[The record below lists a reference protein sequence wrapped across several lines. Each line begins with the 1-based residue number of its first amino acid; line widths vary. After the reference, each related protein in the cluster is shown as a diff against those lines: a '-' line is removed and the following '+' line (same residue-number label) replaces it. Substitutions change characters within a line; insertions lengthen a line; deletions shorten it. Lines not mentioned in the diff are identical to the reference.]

1 MQENKSKNNES
12 RDRNDAV
19 KSAGNRPP
27 KMFSRIS
34 SLTETTAFLDHE
46 MVKPFG
52 KQPDIIQR
60 KALTPED
67 FGLDLTADAIAFAQ
81 AQSLLI
87 KTSVDKNGEAHLDSF
102 QYAVNG
108 DVNEFNKKFEHIQG
122 RNIFSDVDGNKD
134 LSIKDAENYNNN
146 SFVGLKLDYSSVQVK
161 EGIFGLKYV
170 KAPIEKPSLYLNMS
184 DTYLQTDMS
193 RVKGKS
199 FLIGS
204 SLGPSEI
211 SPNTAELFSYYDR
224 SSIHDYAKMMGERG
238 MQVET
243 LRYQFSNLSAYE
255 QGEIVRNLLR
265 STHIHDTNIF
275 KNPEGTNVDDC
286 GYIRDNCSLTQEQ
299 FRDLCDEAFKSYLD
313 IKAKIASQGYN
324 QTLPDYTNPMDVKR
338 YITNITQQV
347 LENQNYQDTM
357 RDKINDFNLEAEKTR
372 QTELEDKSR
381 ELAFSKDPMSHVMK
395 VDCDIRLEECK
406 AKQEYLSAIKEF
418 QSLELSPIIDKNN
431 DKEQIYDKNE
441 ILRSL
446 GFSAPEKIST
456 LSRADLVNEIEHMKT
471 TLITVQPSIE
481 NKEAQNNGLRN
492 NTESQDSQ
500 RLYIDSLNKTE
511 DITKTIDILTRMVEN
526 HPDNIHLDR
535 KNLYEYGSHDRLN
548 VSQNTIDAIEH
559 LKIGETVP
567 AIKNITPE
575 ILESKEE
582 CEQAKLELQKQI
594 DRDLQFIY
602 HVGNN
607 GIEQRN
613 FEKIASNIDLDKVF
627 SVQKEYIDVLT
638 MATLLEVP
646 IENFDIE
653 DGLKQK
659 FDKLDPEFKN
669 NAREYIERQ
678 INDATASIDPN
689 EVDHFKKELAE
700 NIRMNDTRATKEIE
714 GNALAYSITAKD
726 IAEAS
731 HKLLAD
737 SSKEDQITMT
747 SVLRS
752 KVALEIL
759 DTQIHSRDYS
769 FDSELYTKFT
779 DEMNRSEIMKYVG
792 THNEELRNLIAESQR
807 NGMSQ
812 DEILLSIEKQIS
824 LNANIPE
831 SEMIRIRTPEDDFLK
846 SPIVQETIMY
856 GVPENT
862 TYKSI
867 KEICGIQNAEKALQD
882 PERCK
887 EIIKRLDSEIS
898 EMEKIKAVGNNG
910 LSTFNEYGQLST
922 YKYVRDMVTEHIV
935 SNNLSQLENS
945 QITYEYDKD
954 KAFYVLYT
962 NEEFAKIN
970 ENKSVLSEEF
980 LSNMHDSKYLVAEI
994 NSLQEKQ
1001 LSKEERNELDSLIQH
1016 NKNDLEELLHTQ
1028 EVYKQNGKELS
1039 EFETAKLENLRK
1051 EIETLETKV
1060 DEANKV
1066 ESILPILLE
1075 KEKESE
1081 IKMTPEI
1088 EARQQE
1094 LLQKISEK
1102 EDLILYIRDNIE
1114 DSTIEKTIKQY
1125 RKEFPDS
1132 EIAKDKEFIESL
1144 ERAGINSI
1152 DEYTSIQ
1159 RMGVSLEEAT
1169 TNSIK
1174 MSYLISEYERV
1185 NGDITQTMQDD
1196 LRKYILMADPQFENK
1211 VFQSNM
1217 IEAYTSNP
1225 GVDIKTFKEFQET
1238 ELLRVQDEELKDL
1251 TIRDKKGNI
1260 EWNTDISTVPE
1271 ITPVGI
1277 KQLQEIRESQKE
1289 EFQEKMASIVGNNSI
1304 EKIEENLSALK
1315 AYDFTDVSV
1324 QDMIRTKA
1332 STDEII
1338 YKLDQHLENMHYTRL
1353 SEETKVIYDL
1363 RTDIDKVQRNI
1374 EEIQVLQTQKDELSQ
1389 NSFEGASIV
1398 ERFRNLRDNHL
1409 INCETQE
1416 REIDSKIS
1424 RLNSE
1429 ITSIAEKNG
1438 IENDSYEGTLKT
1450 LQSILVR
1457 ESDFES
1463 KLQEI
1468 NSKYSNSIESTLDKD
1483 ISEENARTLISLKE
1497 KSISTW
1503 SESDKENY
1511 LSIVYPRETERP
1523 IIIRLAEE
1531 ELEHDFNRARAIDEY
1546 KLCTELKDKLVSLQ
1560 EERAAISLTPYEV
1573 HETNYRVVGENVSF
1587 DAIDNDLLSKRNMA
1601 LEAESNYH
1609 KLDELRFDVEKTL
1622 SSSANNGDFEN
1633 TLKSSVL
1640 VKNAYEE
1647 YVSAVNEYNAALAN
1661 SSEQSRTSQL
1671 LMTEC
1676 AAREKVSNSV
1686 FDANASVEVEKLQEM
1701 KIESSSEII
1710 NDFIKTHENS
1720 PEYRTLIE
1728 NEEIQR
1734 HGDAK
1739 VENTAGIT
1747 IEPETHVVRD
1757 NDAELTKEKEKEKE
1771 EVEEKE
1777 ESHVRAGSTYET
1789 AAEIE

>member
-87 KTSVDKNGEAHLDSF
+87 KTYVDKNGEAHLDSF

-338 YITNITQQV
+338 YITSITQQV

-481 NKEAQNNGLRN
+481 NKEAQNNSLRN

-575 ILESKEE
+575 ILESKEK

-792 THNEELRNLIAESQR
+792 THNEELRNLVAESQR

-846 SPIVQETIMY
+846 SPIVQETLMY

-867 KEICGIQNAEKALQD
+867 KEICGIQNTEKELQD

-962 NEEFAKIN
+962 NEEFARIN

-980 LSNMHDSKYLVAEI
+980 SSDIHDSKYLAAEI
-994 NSLQEKQ
+994 NSLQEKL
-1001 LSKEERNELDSLIQH
+1001 LSEEERNDISNLIQH
-1016 NKNDLEELLHTQ
+1016 NKNDLAELLHTQ
-1028 EVYKQNGKELS
+1028 EVYEQSGKELS
-1039 EFETAKLENLRK
+1039 EFEAAKMKNLRE
-1051 EIETLETKV
+1051 EIKTQEARV
-1060 DEANKV
+1060 DAADKAEI
-1066 ESILPILLE
+1066 ILPILLE
-1075 KEKESE
+1075 KKKESE
-1081 IKMTPEI
+1081 AKMT
-1088 EARQQE
+1088 
-1094 LLQKISEK
+1094 LT
-1102 EDLILYIRDNIE
+1102 
-1114 DSTIEKTIKQY
+1114 DSQ
-1125 RKEFPDS
+1125 
-1132 EIAKDKEFIESL
+1132 L
-1144 ERAGINSI
+1144 
-1152 DEYTSIQ
+1152 
-1159 RMGVSLEEAT
+1159 
-1169 TNSIK
+1169 
-1174 MSYLISEYERV
+1174 
-1185 NGDITQTMQDD
+1185 
-1196 LRKYILMADPQFENK
+1196 ENK
-1211 VFQSNM
+1211 VFESNM
-1217 IEAYTSNP
+1217 IWAYTSNP

-1238 ELLRVQDEELKDL
+1238 ELLKIQNEGIRDL
-1251 TIRDKKGNI
+1251 TVRDKKGNI
-1260 EWNTDISTVPE
+1260 EWNTEVSTVPE

-1315 AYDFTDVSV
+1315 AYDFTDISV

-1338 YKLDQHLENMHYTRL
+1338 YKLDQHLEDMHYTRL

-1374 EEIQVLQTQKDELSQ
+1374 EEIQVLQTQKDELSK
-1389 NSFEGASIV
+1389 NSFEGASII

-1409 INCETQE
+1409 INGETQE

-1424 RLNSE
+1424 RLSSE
-1429 ITSIAEKNG
+1429 ITLIAEKNG
-1438 IENDSYEGTLKT
+1438 IKSDSYENTLEA
-1450 LQSILVR
+1450 LQNTSER
-1457 ESDFES
+1457 ESDFQL
-1463 KLQEI
+1463 KLKEI
-1468 NSKYSNSIESTLDKD
+1468 NSKYSDSIDSTLSKD
-1483 ISEENARTLISLKE
+1483 IGEENARTLISLKE

-1573 HETNYRVVGENVSF
+1573 HETNYRVVGENVFF

-1701 KIESSSEII
+1701 KIESSSELI

-1734 HGDAK
+1734 HGDVK

-1777 ESHVRAGSTYET
+1777 EIHVRAGSTYET